1 MANIYL
7 VGFMGTGKSA
17 VGKQLA
23 DKKGWQFIDLDTLIE
38 MKQRMTIA
46 DIFAKAGEA
55 HFRRIEKKILS
66 EVAGE
71 NNFVFACGGGIV
83 LDKDNIRVMKSTGKM
98 VTLEATADII
108 LKRTRGTTH
117 RPLLNVKDP
126 RQRIDTLLKFRAP
139 FYSQADYTVNT
150 SKLTINQ
157 VTDKILQWLKEK

>member
-23 DKKGWQFIDLDTLIE
+23 EKLKWQFIDLDTLIE
-38 MKQRMTIA
+38 MKQRMAITE
-46 DIFAKAGEA
+46 IFTKAGEA
-55 HFRRIEKKILS
+55 HFRRIEKKTLA
-66 EVAGE
+66 EVSGE
-71 NNFVFACGGGIV
+71 NDFVFACGGGIV

-98 VTLEATADII
+98 ICLEATADAI
-108 LKRTRGTTH
+108 LKRTHGTAH

-139 FYSQADYTVNT
+139 FYALADYTVNT
-150 SKLTINQ
+150 SRFSINQ
-157 VTDKILQWLKEK
+157 VTDNILKWLKEK